1 MSIFQDEVL
10 PQTCVT
16 TSPYGTIIALHKRN
30 QSNLV
35 LCAMSL
41 QSQHDLCK
49 FRPPGTEVLSN
60 TGVHNASK
68 GYVEQIAKEVKQGQ
82 NFKE

>member
-16 TSPYGTIIALHKRN
+16 TGPYGTIIALHKRN

-41 QSQHDLCK
+41 QSQHDLRK
-49 FRPPGTEVLSN
+49 FRLPGTKVLSDRE
-60 TGVHNASK
+60 VHTTSK
-68 GYVEQIAKEVKQGQ
+68 GFEEQVAKEVRECQF
-82 NFKE
+82 FKE